1 VIDFRSSV
9 LRVVLTISVCS
20 AGIAAGGSAPSLVAA
35 AKSGD
40 ATAVRTL
47 LAKSKDIVNVPDGD
61 GTTALHWA
69 AYHDDLDTADLLIRA
84 GAKVNAANDLGV
96 TPLWAASENGSV
108 AMAKRLLDA
117 GADPN
122 LALLS
127 GETPLLVAARSGHTA
142 VIELL
147 ADKGANLNARG
158 TRGQTALMWAASQK
172 HPDAV
177 KALLAH
183 HADISAKSDVWSEVM
198 AVPPHGYLGYNKLI
212 PHGGETALMF
222 AARVGD
228 LESAKLLVDA
238 GANVN
243 DADAWGISAVTLA
256 AHSDFREVV
265 TFLLDKGADPNAAP
279 NGFTALHTAIMWRDE
294 PMVEAL
300 LAHGADAN
308 APLKTWTPTRRSSH
322 DWNFAPEL
330 VGATPFWLAARFDE
344 PGVMRML
351 LKHGADAMFVQH
363 GDKMAESR
371 GGHGYEHRLENT
383 TALMASLGMGG
394 GSAWSDVPKTQREP
408 LAFEAVKMLV
418 DLGVDVN
425 YANVDGRTALD
436 AANGLKYP
444 TVIELLTSKGAK
456 ASGKKGPAKEI
467 DN

>member
-1 VIDFRSSV
+1 MS
-9 LRVVLTISVCS
+9 LSVCS
-20 AGIAAGGSAPSLVAA
+20 LLVAAGGSAPSLVDA

-40 ATAVRTL
+40 TATVRTL
-47 LAKSKDIVNVPDGD
+47 LAKSKNIVNVPDGD

-69 AYHDDLDTADLLIRA
+69 AYRDDVDAADLLIRA

-96 TPLWAASENGSV
+96 TPLWAASQNGSL
-108 AMAKRLLDA
+108 AMTKRLLDA

-127 GETPLLVAARSGHTA
+127 GETPVLVAARSGHAA

-147 ADKGANLNARG
+147 AAKGADLNARG

-183 HADISAKSDVWSEVM
+183 HADVAAKSEVWSEVM

-228 LESAKLLVDA
+228 LESATLLVDA
-238 GANVN
+238 GGNVN
-243 DADAWGISAVTLA
+243 DADAWGVSAVTLA
-256 AHSDFREVV
+256 AHSDFRDVV
-265 TFLLDKGADPNAAP
+265 QYLLDKGADPNAAP
-279 NGFTALHTAIMWRDE
+279 NGFTALHEAIMWRDE

-300 LAHGADAN
+300 LAHGADAK
-308 APLKTWTPTRRSSH
+308 APLTTWTPTRRSSH

-351 LKHGADAMFVQH
+351 LKHGADALFVQH
-363 GDKMAESR
+363 GDKMAESK
-371 GGHGYEHRLENT
+371 GGGYEHRLENT

-394 GSAWSDVPKTQREP
+394 GAAWADIPRPQREA
-408 LAFEAVKMLV
+408 LALETAKMLV

-425 YANVDGRTALD
+425 YANVDSRTALD
-436 AANGLKYP
+436 AANALKYP
-444 TVIELLTSKGAK
+444 TVIEFLTSKGAK
-456 ASGKKGPAKEI
+456 ASGKKGPGKEI